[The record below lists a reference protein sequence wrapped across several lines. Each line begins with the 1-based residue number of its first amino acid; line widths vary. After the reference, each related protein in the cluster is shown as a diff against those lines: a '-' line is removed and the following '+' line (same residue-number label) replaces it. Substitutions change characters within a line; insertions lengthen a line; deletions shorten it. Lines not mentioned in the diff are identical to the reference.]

1 MILNT
6 LYGIKT
12 GQTQKFTGEGVRVPV
27 TFISMEPNTVVQ
39 VKNAEK
45 DGYWALQLGF
55 GKPRISTN
63 KTILGHFKKA
73 GIKEISRFL
82 QEAQVSDV
90 ENEKPEAGQIITM
103 DKVFKAGDAVKIT
116 GVSKGKGFAG
126 VVKRHHFHGGPKT
139 HGQSDRWRAP
149 GSVGSTTTP
158 GRVLKGKRMAGH
170 LGNVSVTV
178 KGLKVFGL
186 DSEKN
191 LLLVK
196 GLVPGATGT
205 VVKVTKE

>member
-1 MILNT
+1 MLNT